1 MDDLDDDVVASD
13 GELHDWWQPPI
24 RHYGRLPAKPEVGVK
39 VLVVAKPMKFYRNPT
54 FANHMLV
61 EFPGFGGVAMLLGI
75 AILTWSV
82 GLTSSVPDG
91 RMITQDLARA
101 LALHYVKASNHATF
115 LDYSVVHSWWLPE
128 PILYNSKRSYY
139 EAAAGEAWEL
149 NDCPLPPKL

>member
-1 MDDLDDDVVASD
+1 MDDDVVASD
-13 GELHDWWQPPI
+13 GEQHAEWRPPI
-24 RHYGRLPAKPEVGVK
+24 KPPKLKHPANPKLGVK
-39 VLVVAKPMKFYRNPT
+39 VLVVAKPMQFRRNPT

-101 LALHYVKASNHATF
+101 LTKHYDKASTHAAF
-115 LDYSVVHSWWLPE
+115 LDYSVVDSWWLPE
-128 PILYNSKRSYY
+128 PILYNSKRSYS